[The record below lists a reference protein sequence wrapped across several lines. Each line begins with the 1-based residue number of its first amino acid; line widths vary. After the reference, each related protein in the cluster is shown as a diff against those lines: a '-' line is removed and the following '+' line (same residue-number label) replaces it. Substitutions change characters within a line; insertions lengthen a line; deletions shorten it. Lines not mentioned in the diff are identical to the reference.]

1 MIFSNDWKIIP
12 KIFQR
17 LEKTAQKFPTIGKQ
31 HKTSS
36 NDWKKRLKSFQRLEN
51 GRKFLPTIGK
61 LCVLLFWVPAA
72 DASVTDALSR
82 THGDIE
88 LAREALA
95 QQREAIAAER
105 TELSTTYES
114 LQAEVRSLRE
124 EWRSVQRV
132 TSRQAAEQAAARRQA
147 ERTES
152 EHRRA
157 LAVLTEYRRAAESL
171 MSAVQLQRYEGL
183 LNQLDETLAADET
196 AGTTLASVEPALAL
210 ARATSETDLP
220 SVPFDGFVIDTT
232 GQVRQ
237 GRLIPVGPVTYFQGT
252 DGLSGYLATGAG
264 GLAPV
269 LIDAL
274 PRRLQDKL
282 IRWNAGETAVAPV
295 DVTDGALLKV
305 AQARATLLER
315 LQQGGVVMIPLLL
328 IGVGCLI
335 IIVRRALALRRMDID
350 IDQPLD
356 RIIQALHTK
365 DVETARTTAEALNA
379 PWQPVLTDA
388 VTHRAADRV
397 YLEEILM
404 DRIVMQRPMVTKQL
418 GALAI
423 CAAAAPLLGLL
434 GTVTGMI
441 HTFQLITVFGTGDAR
456 SLSGGI
462 SEALITT
469 QTGLIIAVPA
479 LLAHAYL
486 MRRARNILSGLE
498 HAAIRFVRSL
508 DPESG
513 P

>member
-1 MIFSNDWKIIP
+1 MRFSNDWKSAK

-17 LEKTAQKFPTIGKQ
+17 LEKTAQKFPMIGKSRE
-31 HKTSS
+31 KVS
-36 NDWKKRLKSFQRLEN
+36 NDWKKQLKSFQRLEN
-51 GRKFLPTIGK
+51 VAHFLPTIGK
-61 LCVLLFWVPAA
+61 LSILLFFVPAA
-72 DASVTDALSR
+72 SASVSDALSTTR
-82 THGDIE
+82 ADIE
-88 LAREALA
+88 IAREALA
-95 QQREAIAAER
+95 EQREAIAAER

-114 LQAEVRSLRE
+114 LQADVRALRE

-147 ERTES
+147 ERTEAK
-152 EHRRA
+152 HRRA
-157 LAVLTEYRRAAESL
+157 LAVLTEYRRAAESV
-171 MSAVQLQRYEGL
+171 MSAVQRQRYEAL
-183 LNQLDETLAADET
+183 LEKLDEALATDEST
-196 AGTTLASVEPALAL
+196 GTTLESVEPALAL
-210 ARATSETDLP
+210 ARATSDTDLP
-220 SVPFDGFVIDTT
+220 SVRFTGFVIDAA
-232 GQVRQ
+232 GQVQ
-237 GRLIPVGPVTYFQGT
+237 HGRLLPVGPVTYFQGD
-252 DGLSGYLATGAG
+252 DGLTGYLATGAG

-274 PRRLQDKL
+274 PRRVEDDLA
-282 IRWNAGETAVAPV
+282 RWSAGKTVYAPV

-315 LQQGGVVMIPLLL
+315 IQQGGVVMIPLLL

-335 IIVRRALALRRMDID
+335 IVVRRALALRRMDID

-356 RIIQALHTK
+356 RIIQALHQN
-365 DVETARTTAEALNA
+365 DSATAQTTAESLSA

-469 QTGLIIAVPA
+469 QTGLMIAVPA

-498 HAAIRFVRSL
+498 QAAIRFVRSL
-508 DPESG
+508 DTEST